1 MVTVSVH
8 HNTTAADAHARMTAA
23 HMSTPFAMSPRTTA
37 AVAPGTLGPG
47 KPPPPEALALAVLGK
62 RSTETSEG
70 RAPPGPSTG
79 IIDDLVLLLDKAMV
93 VVAVVTAAASL

>member
-1 MVTVSVH
+1 
-8 HNTTAADAHARMTAA
+8 
-23 HMSTPFAMSPRTTA
+23 MSTPFAMSPRTTA

-47 KPPPPEALALAVLGK
+47 TPPPGALALVVLGK
-62 RSTETSEG
+62 GSTEISEG

-93 VVAVVTAAASL
+93 VVAAAAASL